1 MGPISSGTDN
11 GSGDSKPIQEKEYD
25 EEDVYQD
32 IDDVSY
38 GYEHPSNIE
47 DVANNRYEAL
57 EGTSAVYMNTNYMK

>member
-47 DVANNRYEAL
+47 DAANNR
-57 EGTSAVYMNTNYMK
+57 